1 MLQCS
6 CFHNSLRVWSPVELT
21 SSYQEQLQASLN
33 GQVQAYR
40 NFVCSPRTERE
51 QQEGKYY
58 PYRGKKKGREL
69 HFKECINPLREDIRL

>member
-58 PYRGKKKGREL
+58 PYRGKKKEGNS
-69 HFKECINPLREDIRL
+69 ILRSVLTPYVRT